1 MANTPYENF
10 FLASI
15 VEDQFNSHLDLARFC
30 TVDTSLQGTAGMKKI
45 INVYSATDGTE
56 KLTQGQ
62 GNSKSIT
69 AGFTQKEYEI
79 QLAQNRFDWFDEEA
93 MKDPDLVPVGMKH
106 AGTDMFNTMNA
117 DIFGEYKKGTL
128 TVNASAPNFDA
139 FVDAIAKMNVE
150 NDENLEIFAFVNA
163 ANKAKVRKALKDELK
178 YVEAYARAGYIG
190 TVAGVNIYDKKDA
203 EDGEIIV
210 ATKEAV
216 RLLVK
221 TGTEVEQVVGNARS
235 AEDANVRKNSA
246 FSRKYYVAALDNDTK
261 VVRIVLGGAG

>member
-1 MANTPYENF
+1 MANTAYENF

-15 VEDQFNSHLDLARFC
+15 VEDQFNSHLNLARFC

-56 KLTQGQ
+56 KLAQGE

-79 QLAQNRFDWFDEEA
+79 LLAQNRFEWYDEEA
-93 MKDPDLVPVGMKH
+93 MKDPQLVPVGMKH
-106 AGTDMFNTMNA
+106 AGTDLFNTMNA
-117 DIFGEYKKGTL
+117 DIFAEYKKGTQ
-128 TVNASAPNFDA
+128 TVAATAPNFDA

-150 NDENLEIFAFVNA
+150 NDENIEIFAFVNA
-163 ANKAKVRKALKDELK
+163 NVKAKLRKALKDELK
-178 YVEAYARAGYIG
+178 YVEAFARAGYIG
-190 TVAGVNIYDKKDA
+190 TVANVNVYDKKDA
-203 EDGEIIV
+203 EDNEIVV

-221 TGTEVEQVVGNARS
+221 TGTETEQITKNARS
-235 AEDANVRKNSA
+235 ETAANVRKNTA

-261 VVRIVLGGAG
+261 VVRITLSA

>member
-1 MANTPYENF
+1 MANTAYENF

-15 VEDQFNSHLDLARFC
+15 VEDQFNSHLDLARFV

-56 KLTQGQ
+56 KLAMGE

-69 AGFTQKEYEI
+69 AGYTQKEYEI
-79 QLAQNRFDWFDEEA
+79 LLAQNRFDWHDEEA
-93 MKDPDLVPVGMKH
+93 MKDPELVPVGMKH
-106 AGTDMFNTMNA
+106 AGTDLFNTMNA
-117 DIFGEYKKGTL
+117 DIFAEYKKGTQ
-128 TVNASAPNFDA
+128 TVDASAPNFDA
-139 FVDAIAKMNVE
+139 FVDAVARMNVE
-150 NDENLEIFAFVNA
+150 NDEKIEIFAFVSA
-163 ANKAKVRKALKDELK
+163 AVKAKVRKALKDELK

-190 TVAGVNIYDKKDA
+190 SVAGVNIYDKKDA
-203 EDGEIIV
+203 EDNEIIV

-221 TGTEVEQVVGNARS
+221 TGTEVEQVTKGTRS
-235 AEDANVRKNSA
+235 ETAANVRKNST

-261 VVRIVLGGAG
+261 VVRIQLTA

>member
-1 MANTPYENF
+1 MANTAYENF
-10 FLASI
+10 FLGSI
-15 VEDQFNSHLDLARFC
+15 VEDQFNSHLNLARFV
-30 TVDTSLQGTAGMKKI
+30 TVDNSLQGTAGMKKI
-45 INVYSATDGTE
+45 INVYSATNGTE

-79 QLAQNRFDWFDEEA
+79 LLAQNRFDWYDEEA
-93 MKDPDLVPVGMKH
+93 MKDPMLVPVGMKH
-106 AGTDMFNTMNA
+106 AGTDLFNTMNA
-117 DIFGEYKKGTL
+117 DVFAEYKKGTQ
-128 TVNASAPNFDA
+128 TVAASAPNFDA
-139 FVDAIAKMNVE
+139 FVDAVAKLNLE
-150 NDENLEIFAFVNA
+150 NDEGVEIFAFVNPK
-163 ANKAKVRKALKDELK
+163 NKAAVRKALKDELK

-190 TVAGVNIYDKKDA
+190 SVCGVNIYDKQDA

-221 TGTEVEQVVGNARS
+221 TGTEVEQVTKGTRS
-235 AEDANVRKNSA
+235 ETAANTRQNSA

-261 VVRIVLGGAG
+261 VVRITLGA

>member
-1 MANTPYENF
+1 MANTAYENF

-15 VEDQFNSHLDLARFC
+15 VEDQFESHLNLASFV

-56 KLTQGQ
+56 KLAQGE

-79 QLAQNRFDWFDEEA
+79 LLAQNRFEWFDEEA
-93 MKDPDLVPVGMKH
+93 MKDPELVPVGMRH
-106 AGTDMFNTMNA
+106 AGTDLFNTMNA
-117 DIFGEYKKGTL
+117 DIFAEYKKGTQ
-128 TVNASAPNFDA
+128 TVAASAPNFDA
-139 FVDAIAKMNVE
+139 FVDAVAKMNVE
-150 NDENLEIFAFVNA
+150 NDENIEIFAFVNPK
-163 ANKAKVRKALKDELK
+163 NKAAVRKALKDELK

-190 TVAGVNIYDKKDA
+190 SVAGVNIYDKKDA

-221 TGTEVEQVVGNARS
+221 TGTEVEQHAKGNRS
-235 AEDANVRKNSA
+235 EEAANVRKNDA
-246 FSRKYYVAALDNDTK
+246 ISRKYYVAALDNDTK
-261 VVRIVLGGAG
+261 VVRITLGA

>member
-1 MANTPYENF
+1 MANTAYENF
-10 FLASI
+10 FLGSI
-15 VEDQFNSHLDLARFC
+15 VEDQFNSHLDLARFV

-45 INVYSATDGTE
+45 INVYSATNGTE
-56 KLTQGQ
+56 KLAQGE

-79 QLAQNRFDWFDEEA
+79 LLAQNRFEWFDEEA
-93 MKDPDLVPVGMKH
+93 MKDPMLVPVGMKH
-106 AGTDMFNTMNA
+106 AGTDLFNTMNA
-117 DIFGEYKKGTL
+117 DIFAEYKKGTQ
-128 TVNASAPNFDA
+128 TVAASAPNFDA

-150 NDENLEIFAFVNA
+150 NDENIEIFAFVNPE
-163 ANKAKVRKALKDELK
+163 NKAAVRKALKDELK

-190 TVAGVNIYDKKDA
+190 SVAGINIYDKKDA
-203 EDGEIIV
+203 DKGEIIV

-221 TGTEVEQVVGNARS
+221 TGTEVEQITKSNRS
-235 AEDANVRKNSA
+235 ETAANVRKNTA

-261 VVRIVLGGAG
+261 VVRITLGA

>member
-1 MANTPYENF
+1 MANTAYENF
-10 FLASI
+10 FLESI

-56 KLTQGQ
+56 KLAQGE

-79 QLAQNRFDWFDEEA
+79 LLAQNRFEWYDEEA
-93 MKDPDLVPVGMKH
+93 MKDPQLVPVGMKH
-106 AGTDMFNTMNA
+106 AGTDLFNTMNA
-117 DIFGEYKKGTL
+117 DIFAEYKKGTQ
-128 TVNASAPNFDA
+128 TVAASAPNFDA

-150 NDENLEIFAFVNA
+150 NDENMEIFAFVNA
-163 ANKAKVRKALKDELK
+163 KNKAAVRKALKDELK
-178 YVEAYARAGYIG
+178 YIEAYARAGYIG
-190 TVAGVNIYDKKDA
+190 SVAGVNIYDKKDA
-203 EDGEIIV
+203 DDNEIIV

-221 TGTEVEQVVGNARS
+221 TGTEVEQHTKGNRS
-235 AEDANVRKNSA
+235 EEAANVRKNDA
-246 FSRKYYVAALDNDTK
+246 ISRKYYVAALDNDTK
-261 VVRIVLGGAG
+261 VVRITLSA

>member
-15 VEDQFNSHLDLARFC
+15 VEDQFNSHLDLARFV

-56 KLTQGQ
+56 KLAMGE

-69 AGFTQKEYEI
+69 AGYTQKEYEI
-79 QLAQNRFDWFDEEA
+79 LLAQNRFDWHDEEA
-93 MKDPDLVPVGMKH
+93 MKDPELVPVGMRH
-106 AGTDMFNTMNA
+106 AGTDLFNTMNA
-117 DIFGEYKKGTL
+117 DIFAEYKKGTQ
-128 TVNASAPNFDA
+128 TVPASAPDFAA
-139 FVDAIAKMNVE
+139 FVDAVAMMNVE
-150 NDENLEIFAFVNA
+150 NDENLEIFAFVNPK
-163 ANKAKVRKALKDELK
+163 NKAAVRKALKDELK

-190 TVAGVNIYDKKDA
+190 SVAGVNVYDKKDA
-203 EDGEIIV
+203 DENEIIV

-221 TGTEVEQVVGNARS
+221 TGTEVEQVTKGTRS
-235 AEDANVRKNSA
+235 EESANKRKNST

-261 VVRIVLGGAG
+261 VVRITLGA

>member
-1 MANTPYENF
+1 MANTAYENF

-15 VEDQFNSHLDLARFC
+15 VEDQFNSHLNLARFC

-56 KLTQGQ
+56 KLAQGE

-69 AGFTQKEYEI
+69 AGFTQREYEI
-79 QLAQNRFDWFDEEA
+79 LLAQNRFEWYDEEA
-93 MKDPDLVPVGMKH
+93 MKDPQLVPVGMKH
-106 AGTDMFNTMNA
+106 AGTDLFNTMNA
-117 DIFGEYKKGTL
+117 DIFAEYKKGTQ
-128 TVNASAPNFDA
+128 TVAATAPNFDA

-150 NDENLEIFAFVNA
+150 NDENIEIFAFVNA
-163 ANKAKVRKALKDELK
+163 NVKARLRKALKDDLK
-178 YVEAYARAGYIG
+178 YVEAFARAGYIG
-190 TVAGVNIYDKKDA
+190 TVANVNIYDKKDA
-203 EDGEIIV
+203 EDNEIIV

-221 TGTEVEQVVGNARS
+221 TGTETEQITKNARS
-235 AEDANVRKNSA
+235 ETAANVRKNTA

-261 VVRIVLGGAG
+261 VVRITLSA

>member
-10 FLASI
+10 FLGSI
-15 VEDQFNSHLDLARFC
+15 VEDQFNSHLDLARFV

-56 KLTQGQ
+56 KLGQGQ

-79 QLAQNRFDWFDEEA
+79 LLAQNRFDWYDEEA
-93 MKDPDLVPVGMKH
+93 MKDPELVPVGMRH
-106 AGTDMFNTMNA
+106 AGTDLFNTMNA
-117 DIFGEYKKGTL
+117 DIFAEYKKGTQ
-128 TVNASAPNFDA
+128 TVEATAPNFDA
-139 FVDAIAKMNVE
+139 FVDAVAKMNVE
-150 NDENLEIFAFVNA
+150 NDENIEIFAFVSPA
-163 ANKAKVRKALKDELK
+163 VKAKVRKALKDELK

-190 TVAGVNIYDKKDA
+190 SVAGVNIYDKKDA
-203 EDGEIIV
+203 EDGEIVV

-221 TGTEVEQVVGNARS
+221 TGTEVEQITKNARS
-235 AEDANVRKNSA
+235 ETAANVRQNSA

-261 VVRIVLGGAG
+261 VVRITLGA

>member
-10 FLASI
+10 YLASI
-15 VEDQFNSHLDLARFC
+15 VEDQFESHLDLARFC
-30 TVDTSLQGTAGMKKI
+30 TVDTSLEGTAGMKKI

-56 KLTQGQ
+56 KLAQGV

-69 AGFTQKEYEI
+69 AGHTQKEYEI
-79 QLAQNRFDWFDEEA
+79 QLAQNRFDWYDEEA
-93 MKDPDLVPVGMKH
+93 MKDPELVPVGMKH
-106 AGTDMFNTMNA
+106 AGTDLFNTMNA
-117 DIFGEYKKGTL
+117 DIFAEYKKGSQ
-128 TVNASAPNFDA
+128 TVEASAPNFDA

-150 NDENLEIFAFVNA
+150 NDENVEIFAFVNA
-163 ANKAKVRKALKDELK
+163 VNKAKVRKALKDELK

-190 TVAGVNIYDKKDA
+190 SVAGVNIYDKKNA
-203 EDGEIIV
+203 EDGEIVV

-221 TGTEVEQVVGNARS
+221 TGTEVEQITKNARS
-235 AEDANVRKNSA
+235 ETAANVRMNSA

-261 VVRIVLGGAG
+261 VVRIVLGA

>member
-1 MANTPYENF
+1 MANTAYENF

-56 KLTQGQ
+56 KLAQGE

-69 AGFTQKEYEI
+69 AGFTQKEYDI
-79 QLAQNRFDWFDEEA
+79 LLAQNRFEWYDEEA
-93 MKDPDLVPVGMKH
+93 MKDPQLVPVGMKH
-106 AGTDMFNTMNA
+106 AGTDLFNTMNA
-117 DIFGEYKKGTL
+117 DIFAEYKKGTQ
-128 TVNASAPNFDA
+128 TIAASAPNFDA

-150 NDENLEIFAFVNA
+150 NDENIEIFAFVNA
-163 ANKAKVRKALKDELK
+163 NVKARLRKALKDDLK
-178 YVEAYARAGYIG
+178 YVEAFARAGYIG
-190 TVAGVNIYDKKDA
+190 TVANVNVYDKKDA
-203 EDGEIIV
+203 EDNEIIV

-221 TGTEVEQVVGNARS
+221 TGTEVEQHTKGNRS
-235 AEDANVRKNSA
+235 EEAANVRKNDA
-246 FSRKYYVAALDNDTK
+246 ISRKYYVAALDNDTK
-261 VVRIVLGGAG
+261 VVRITLSA

>member
-56 KLTQGQ
+56 KLEQGQ

-79 QLAQNRFDWFDEEA
+79 LLAQNRFDWYDEEA
-93 MKDPDLVPVGMKH
+93 MKDPMLVPVGMKH

-117 DIFGEYKKGTL
+117 DIFAEYKKGTQ
-128 TVNASAPNFDA
+128 TVDATTPNFDA

-163 ANKAKVRKALKDELK
+163 VNKAKVRKALKDELK

-221 TGTEVEQVVGNARS
+221 TGTEVEQIVGNSRS
-235 AEDANVRKNSA
+235 AEDANIRKNSA

-261 VVRIVLGGAG
+261 VVRIVLGGAA

>member
-15 VEDQFNSHLDLARFC
+15 VEDQFNSHLDLARFV

-45 INVYSATDGTE
+45 VNVYSATDGTE
-56 KLTQGQ
+56 KLAQGE

-79 QLAQNRFDWFDEEA
+79 LLAQNRFEWFDEED
-93 MKDPDLVPVGMKH
+93 MKDPQLVPVGMKH
-106 AGTDMFNTMNA
+106 AGTDLFNTMNA
-117 DIFGEYKKGTL
+117 DIFAEYKKGSL
-128 TVNASAPNFDA
+128 TVPASAPNFDA
-139 FVDAIAKMNVE
+139 FVDAVAKMNVE
-150 NDENLEIFAFVNA
+150 NDENIEIFAFVNP
-163 ANKAKVRKALKDELK
+163 ANKAAVRKALKDELK

-190 TVAGVNIYDKKDA
+190 SVAGVNIYDKKDA
-203 EDGEIIV
+203 DNGEIIV

-221 TGTEVEQVVGNARS
+221 TGTEVEQHTKGNRS
-235 AEDANVRKNSA
+235 EEYANIRKNDVI
-246 FSRKYYVAALDNDTK
+246 SRKYYVAALDNDTK
-261 VVRIVLGGAG
+261 VVRIQLGA

>member
-15 VEDQFNSHLDLARFC
+15 VEDQFNSHLDLARFV

-45 INVYSATDGTE
+45 INVYSATNGTE
-56 KLTQGQ
+56 KLAMGE

-79 QLAQNRFDWFDEEA
+79 LLAQNRFDWHDEEA
-93 MKDPDLVPVGMKH
+93 MKDPQLVPVGMKH
-106 AGTDMFNTMNA
+106 AGTDLFNTMNA
-117 DIFGEYKKGTL
+117 DIFAEYKKGSQ
-128 TVNASAPNFDA
+128 TVEAATPNFDA
-139 FVDAIAKMNVE
+139 FVDAVAKMNVE

-163 ANKAKVRKALKDELK
+163 KNKAAVRKALKDELK

-190 TVAGVNIYDKKDA
+190 SVAGVNIYDKKDA

-221 TGTEVEQVVGNARS
+221 TGTEVEQVTKNTRS
-235 AEDANVRKNSA
+235 ETAANVRKNST

-261 VVRIVLGGAG
+261 VVRITLGA

>member
-1 MANTPYENF
+1 MANTAYENF
-10 FLASI
+10 FLGTI
-15 VEDQFNSHLDLARFC
+15 VEDQFNSHLDLARFV

-79 QLAQNRFDWFDEEA
+79 LLAQNRFDWYDEEA
-93 MKDPDLVPVGMKH
+93 MKDPMLVPVGMKH
-106 AGTDMFNTMNA
+106 AGTDLFNTMNA
-117 DIFGEYKKGTL
+117 DVFAEYKKGTQ
-128 TVNASAPNFDA
+128 TVAASAPNFDA
-139 FVDAIAKMNVE
+139 FVDAVAKLSLE
-150 NDENLEIFAFVNA
+150 NDEGVEIFAFVNPK
-163 ANKAKVRKALKDELK
+163 NKAAVRKALKDELK

-190 TVAGVNIYDKKDA
+190 SVCGVNIYDKKDA

-221 TGTEVEQVVGNARS
+221 TGTEVEQVTKGARS
-235 AEDANVRKNSA
+235 EDAANTRQNSA

-261 VVRIVLGGAG
+261 VVRITLGA

>member
-15 VEDQFNSHLDLARFC
+15 VEDQFNSHLDLARFV

-45 INVYSATDGTE
+45 INVYSATNGTE

-69 AGFTQKEYEI
+69 AGFTQKEYDI
-79 QLAQNRFDWFDEEA
+79 MLAQNRFEWFDEEA
-93 MKDPDLVPVGMKH
+93 MKDPELVPVGMKH
-106 AGTDMFNTMNA
+106 AGTDMWNTMNA
-117 DIFGEYKKGTL
+117 DIFAEYKKGTQ
-128 TVNASAPNFDA
+128 TVAASTPDFAA
-139 FVDAIAKMNVE
+139 FVDAVAELNVE
-150 NDENLEIFAFVNA
+150 NDENIEIFAFVNPA
-163 ANKAKVRKALKDELK
+163 VKAKVRKALKDELK

-190 TVAGVNIYDKKDA
+190 SVAGVNIYDKKDA

-221 TGTEVEQVVGNARS
+221 TGTEVEQHTKGNRS
-235 AEDANVRKNSA
+235 EDASNIRKNTA
-246 FSRKYYVAALDNDTK
+246 ITRKYYVAALDNDTK
-261 VVRIVLGGAG
+261 VVRITLGA

>member
-1 MANTPYENF
+1 MANTAYENF

-15 VEDQFNSHLDLARFC
+15 VEDQFKSHLDLARFV
-30 TVDTSLQGTAGMKKI
+30 TVDTSLQGTGGMKKI

-56 KLTQGQ
+56 KLAQGE

-79 QLAQNRFDWFDEEA
+79 LLAQNRFEWFDEEA
-93 MKDPDLVPVGMKH
+93 MKDPELVPVGMRH
-106 AGTDMFNTMNA
+106 AGTDLFNTMNA
-117 DIFGEYKKGTL
+117 DIFAEYKKGTQ
-128 TVNASAPNFDA
+128 TVAASAPNFDA
-139 FVDAIAKMNVE
+139 FVDAVAKMNVE
-150 NDENLEIFAFVNA
+150 NDENIEIFAFVNPK
-163 ANKAKVRKALKDELK
+163 NKAAVRKALKDELK

-190 TVAGVNIYDKKDA
+190 SVAGVNIYDKKDA

-221 TGTEVEQVVGNARS
+221 TGTEVEQHTKGNRS
-235 AEDANVRKNSA
+235 EEAANVRKNDVI
-246 FSRKYYVAALDNDTK
+246 SRKYYVAALDNDTK
-261 VVRIVLGGAG
+261 VVRITLGA

>member
-1 MANTPYENF
+1 MANTAYENF
-10 FLASI
+10 FLGSI
-15 VEDQFNSHLDLARFC
+15 VEDQFNSHLNLARFV

-79 QLAQNRFDWFDEEA
+79 LLAQNRFDWYDEEA
-93 MKDPDLVPVGMKH
+93 MKDPMLVPVGMKH
-106 AGTDMFNTMNA
+106 AGTDLFNTMNA
-117 DIFGEYKKGTL
+117 DIFAEYKKGTQ
-128 TVNASAPNFDA
+128 TVAASAPNFDA
-139 FVDAIAKMNVE
+139 FVDAVAKLNME
-150 NDENLEIFAFVNA
+150 NDEGKEIFAFVNPK
-163 ANKAKVRKALKDELK
+163 NKAAVRKALKDELK

-190 TVAGVNIYDKKDA
+190 SVCGVNIYDKEDA

-221 TGTEVEQVVGNARS
+221 TGTEVEQVTKGTRS
-235 AEDANVRKNSA
+235 ETAANTRQNSA

-261 VVRIVLGGAG
+261 VVRITLGA

>member
-1 MANTPYENF
+1 MANTAYENF

-15 VEDQFNSHLDLARFC
+15 VEDQFNSHLDLARFV

-56 KLTQGQ
+56 KLGIGE

-69 AGFTQKEYEI
+69 AGYTQKEYDI
-79 QLAQNRFDWFDEEA
+79 LLAQNRFEWRDEEA
-93 MKDPDLVPVGMKH
+93 MKDPMLVPVGMKH
-106 AGTDMFNTMNA
+106 AGTDLFNTMNA
-117 DIFGEYKKGTL
+117 DVFAEYKKGTQ
-128 TVNASAPNFDA
+128 TVAASAPNFDA
-139 FVDAIAKMNVE
+139 FVDAVAKLNVE
-150 NDENLEIFAFVNA
+150 NDEGKEIFAFVNPK
-163 ANKAKVRKALKDELK
+163 NKAAVRKALKDELK

-190 TVAGVNIYDKKDA
+190 SVCGVNIYDKQDA

-221 TGTEVEQVVGNARS
+221 TGTEVEQVTKGTRS
-235 AEDANVRKNSA
+235 ETAANTRLNNA

-261 VVRIVLGGAG
+261 VVRITLGA

>member
-15 VEDQFNSHLDLARFC
+15 VEDQFKSHLDLARFV

-45 INVYSATDGTE
+45 VNVYSATDGTE
-56 KLTQGQ
+56 KLAQGE

-69 AGFTQKEYEI
+69 AGFVQKEYEI
-79 QLAQNRFDWFDEEA
+79 LLAQNRFDWFDEEA
-93 MKDPDLVPVGMKH
+93 MKDPKLVPVGMKH

-117 DIFGEYKKGTL
+117 DIFAEYKKGSL
-128 TVNASAPNFDA
+128 TVPAAAPNFDA
-139 FVDAIAKMNVE
+139 FVDAVAKMNVE
-150 NDENLEIFAFVNA
+150 NDENLEIFAFVNP
-163 ANKAKVRKALKDELK
+163 ANKAAVRKALKDELK

-190 TVAGVNIYDKKDA
+190 SVAGVNLYDKKDA
-203 EDGEIIV
+203 EAGEIIV

-221 TGTEVEQVVGNARS
+221 TGTEMEQERDGNI
-235 AEDANVRKNSA
+235 RKNSA

-261 VVRIVLGGAG
+261 VVRITLGA